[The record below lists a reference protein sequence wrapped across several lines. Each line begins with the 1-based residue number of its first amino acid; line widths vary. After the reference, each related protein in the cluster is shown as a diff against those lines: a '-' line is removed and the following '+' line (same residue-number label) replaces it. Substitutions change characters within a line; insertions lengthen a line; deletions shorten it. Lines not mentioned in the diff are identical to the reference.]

1 MDDFGTGYSSIS
13 SLHRFELDTLKID
26 RSLFTGGSPRG
37 KSPELVKSIVSLA
50 REMGTPVVAEGVETA
65 DQFYFLREL
74 GCAGAQGFYFSPPV
88 DGSAAATLVASGAT
102 W

>member
-1 MDDFGTGYSSIS
+1 M
-13 SLHRFELDTLKID
+13 
-26 RSLFTGGSPRG
+26 
-37 KSPELVKSIVSLA
+37 VKSIVSLA

-65 DQFYFLREL
+65 EQFYFLREL

-88 DGSAAATLVASGAT
+88 DGSAVCTLVASGPT

>member
-1 MDDFGTGYSSIS
+1 MDDFGTGYSTIS

-37 KSPELVKSIVSLA
+37 KAPELVKSIVSLA

-74 GCAGAQGFYFSPPV
+74 GCSGAQGFYFSPPV
-88 DGSAAATLVASGAT
+88 DGNTAATLVASGAT